1 MSKKQEYREEVKIAM
16 EEIEEERKLEINTK
30 IEKNEKK
37 LKQVMREK

>member
-16 EEIEEERKLEINTK
+16 EEIEEERKVEINTK